1 VADVAGAV
9 VGGVSLTVHERV
21 REWIR
26 GAVASGELV
35 PGERLVQSEIAKR
48 LSVSVTPVREAMR
61 DLAAE
66 GVIRFDSRRGATVT
80 QIAVTDIEEAILM
93 HSALEPVWAKLAVAR
108 IEDDELIRA
117 EGMQNLMEDSAELSS
132 YRARNREFH
141 TYLYTLAHAQ
151 RLSATLTGLRDSVDV
166 AMSMTFSIGSARY
179 LQGLQEH
186 RDLLAALRRRD
197 AKAAGRIAS
206 DHVCITLRN
215 AIVMVSSGV
224 ESTSADV

>member
-1 VADVAGAV
+1 MAGWGTEVADVAV

-48 LSVSVTPVREAMR
+48 LAVSVTPVREAMR

-66 GVIRFDSRRGATVT
+66 GVIRFDSRRGATVN
-80 QIAVTDIEEAILM
+80 QISVDDIEEAILM
-93 HSALEPVWAKLAVAR
+93 HTALEPVWAGLTVAR
-108 IEDDELIRA
+108 ITDAELDRADDMQERM
-117 EGMQNLMEDSAELSS
+117 EGSAEIST
-132 YRARNREFH
+132 YRLHNREFH
-141 TYLYTLAHAQ
+141 TYLYALSHAH

-166 AMSMTFSIGSARY
+166 AMSMTFSLGSDRY
-179 LQGLQEH
+179 IQGLQEH

-197 AKAAGRIAS
+197 EKAAAQIACQ
-206 DHVCITLRN
+206 HVCITLRN
-215 AIVMVSSGV
+215 AIAIVDPRPAG
-224 ESTSADV
+224 

>member
-1 VADVAGAV
+1 MAETAV
-9 VGGVSLTVHERV
+9 IGGVSLTVHERV

-66 GVIRFDSRRGATVT
+66 GVIRFDSRRGATVN

-93 HSALEPVWAKLAVAR
+93 HSALEPVWAKLTVAR
-108 IEDDELIRA
+108 IEDTELERA
-117 EGMQNLMEDSAELSS
+117 NAMQDLMEGSAELSG
-132 YRARNREFH
+132 YRTHNRDFH
-141 TYLYTLAHAQ
+141 TYLYSLAHAQ
-151 RLSATLTGLRDSVDV
+151 RLSSTLTGLRDSVDV
-166 AMSMTFSIGSARY
+166 VMSMTFSIGSERY

-215 AIVMVSSGV
+215 AMTIVAAG
-224 ESTSADV
+224 ESTSTPEP